1 VPGRR
6 AQHDRPDRSVGR
18 CVGLCAFGVRIRLR
32 VRSAPSGPNSVPTRL
47 RPSDLISAPIYGRTD
62 RPMTSTAN

>member
-18 CVGLCAFGVRIRLR
+18 CVGLCAFVVRIRLR
-32 VRSAPSGPNSVPTRL
+32 VRSAPSGPNSVPTRFVAL
-47 RPSDLISAPIYGRTD
+47 GSDFHASVWPY
-62 RPMTSTAN
+62 

>member
-18 CVGLCAFGVRIRLR
+18 CVGLRAFDVRIRLR
-32 VRSAPSGPNSVPTRL
+32 AFRSLRTQQRARPGRHRRHPSSP
-47 RPSDLISAPIYGRTD
+47 
-62 RPMTSTAN
+62 

>member
-6 AQHDRPDRSVGR
+6 ARHGRPDRSVGR
-18 CVGLCAFGVRIRLR
+18 YVGLCTFVVRIRLR

-47 RPSDLISAPIYGRTD
+47 RPSDLISTPV
-62 RPMTSTAN
+62 